1 MNSYIFKI
9 TDEHKELVE
18 ISISICKKLKA
29 PISNNCCFKYCRGLT
44 YLGLCKKKNDERRM
58 SFMNKKW
65 KRSVKENEY
74 KQIKD
79 NLIVIIWSNKKRL
92 YTCSVN
98 GSFSEKWFPTVEE
111 LKGEIFDMFF
121 DA

>member
-1 MNSYIFKI
+1 
-9 TDEHKELVE
+9 
-18 ISISICKKLKA
+18 
-29 PISNNCCFKYCRGLT
+29 
-44 YLGLCKKKNDERRM
+44 M

-98 GSFSEKWFPTVEE
+98 GSFSEKWFSTVEE